1 MYVRIRTGCL
11 LIGLVPYVHPSRRL
25 AVPPFNR
32 WGLLVLTFTTL
43 LTESVI
49 TVTRAPKTK
58 AKPLGDTLCT
68 LNVNSVETLP
78 AKQVSMTVSDIL
90 ALVLVSVLVPHICP

>member
-1 MYVRIRTGCL
+1 MPVDWISALRTSVTQACS
-11 LIGLVPYVHPSRRL
+11 PPS
-25 AVPPFNR
+25 NR

-49 TVTRAPKTK
+49 MVTRARKTK

-68 LNVNSVETLP
+68 LNVNSVETSP
-78 AKQVSMTVSDIL
+78 AKQVSTTVSDIL
-90 ALVLVSVLVPHICP
+90 VLVLVSVLVPHICP